1 MNTTAALENYVEGY
15 EERGYFSGTLLLAK
29 DNQILLQKAMGYANF
44 EHGVKNTTKTRFRIG
59 SITKGFTAMAI
70 LLLCEK
76 GLLRLEDPIQL
87 YMEDVTYEDRVTIH
101 HLLTH
106 TSGIPNFTSLPDYW
120 ATTMRLPTTL
130 QQIVRSIAR
139 LPLDFAPGTRYE
151 YSNSGYILLTAII
164 EKVSSTSYARFLREH
179 IWLPL
184 GMLDTGCEE
193 NRAVVKGLATGY
205 TVWEDF
211 IHTEYIDM
219 TIPRGAY
226 GMYSTV
232 EDLWR
237 WDQALY
243 TEQLISAEWM
253 VKLFEPHA
261 SHYGYGWAVH
271 HHGGKKVISH
281 FGDINGFQSDLY
293 RCVDDHLVVIA
304 LSNVNLTPV
313 AKLTRDLAKIALGEP
328 VETLSR
334 QSCFMQETA
343 DAIAQSVGT
352 YIDPSNERMRV
363 EITEEPLGIFV
374 THPKMYGVPYKFRL
388 RLVAHTAEYAEWV
401 TDVVNETFR
410 VFFPSDHRGYDLLFT
425 DEYGKVEKLST
436 KAKRS

>member
-1 MNTTAALENYVEGY
+1 MMNTIAALEDYMEGY
-15 EERGYFSGTLLLAK
+15 AERGSFNGALLVAK
-29 DNQILLQKAMGYANF
+29 DNQVLLQKALGYASL
-44 EHGVKNTTKTRFRIG
+44 EHNVKNTIKTKFRIG

-87 YMEDVTYEDRVTIH
+87 YLEDVGYEDIVTIH

-106 TSGIPNFTSLPDYW
+106 TSGIPNFTNQPDYW
-120 ATTMRLPTTL
+120 TTTMRLPTTL
-130 QQIVRSIAR
+130 QQTLQSISR
-139 LPLDFAPGTRYE
+139 LPLDFSPGTRYQ

-164 EKVSSTSYARFLREH
+164 EKVSSSSYASFLREH

-193 NRAVVKGLATGY
+193 NRAVIKGLATGY
-205 TVWEDF
+205 TVWEEY

-232 EDLWR
+232 EDLWK

-243 TEQLISAEWM
+243 TEQLISAEWLSKM
-253 VKLFEPHA
+253 FASHA
-261 SHYGYGWAVH
+261 NHYGYGWAVH
-271 HHGGKKVISH
+271 HQGGKKTVSH

-293 RCVDDHLVVIA
+293 RCVADRLVVIA
-304 LSNVNLTPV
+304 LSNVNLAPV
-313 AKLTRDLAKIALGEP
+313 TKLTRDLAKIALGEP
-328 VETLSR
+328 VEPLSR
-334 QSCFMQETA
+334 RTSFLQETA

-352 YIDPSNERMRV
+352 YIDPKNEHMRV
-363 EITEEPLGIFV
+363 DIRKEPHGIFV

-388 RLVAHTAEYAEWV
+388 RLAAHTAEYVEWA
-401 TDVVNETFR
+401 TDLVNETFSIR
-410 VFFPSDHRGYDLLFT
+410 LL
-425 DEYGKVEKLST
+425 
-436 KAKRS
+436 R

>member
-1 MNTTAALENYVEGY
+1 MNTIAALENYVEGY
-15 EERGYFSGTLLLAK
+15 EERGYFNGTLLLAK
-29 DNQILLQKAMGYANF
+29 DNQILLQKAMGYANL
-44 EHGVKNTTKTRFRIG
+44 EHSVKNTTKTRFRIG
-59 SITKGFTAMAI
+59 SITKGFTAMAV

-87 YMEDVTYEDRVTIH
+87 YLEDVAYEDRVTIH

-106 TSGIPNFTSLPDYW
+106 TSGIPSFTSLPDYW

-139 LPLDFAPGTRYE
+139 LPLDYAPGTRYE

-164 EKVSSTSYARFLREH
+164 EKVSSTSYASFLREH
-179 IWLPL
+179 IWLPI
-184 GMLDTGCEE
+184 GMQDTGCEE
-193 NRAVVKGLATGY
+193 NRAVIKGLATGY
-205 TVWEDF
+205 TVWGDF
-211 IHTEYIDM
+211 IHTEFIDM

-232 EDLWR
+232 EDLWK

-253 VKLFEPHA
+253 AKLFEPHA

-293 RCVDDHLVVIA
+293 RCVDDRLVVIA

-313 AKLTRDLAKIALGEP
+313 TKLTRDLAKIALGEP

-334 QSCFMQETA
+334 QSGFKQETA
-343 DAIAQSVGT
+343 DAIAQSVGA
-352 YIDPSNERMRV
+352 YIDPSNEKIWA
-363 EITEEPLGIFV
+363 EITEEPHGIFV

-401 TDVVNETFR
+401 TDAVNETFR
-410 VFFPSDHRGYDLLFT
+410 VLVPSDHRGYDLLFT
-425 DEYGKVEKLST
+425 DEYGNVEKLST